1 MRTRSSDPADGPALE
16 ITLREAHA
24 AVVVSVFGEIDEA
37 TAPKFRETIES
48 ALSLQARVLVVDLSE
63 VTFLGSRGIRALIA
77 ARDRADEL
85 GAVARFVVPG
95 GQRVVRRPLEITE
108 AGELLQMF
116 DDVESAAC
124 EEN

>member
-1 MRTRSSDPADGPALE
+1 MRTSSSDPADGPALE
-16 ITLREAHA
+16 ITLRETHA

-37 TAPKFRETIES
+37 TDPKFRGAIES
-48 ALSLQARVLVVDLSE
+48 ALSLQANVLVVDLSE